1 MGRFKGRSTVACT
14 VCHSQKLKCDG
25 ERAHPCGRCARR
37 QRECVYPVK
46 TTYVTVPEAYLRD
59 LERTAA
65 SSRPSSSLTSSFTD
79 DLPDYSGQS
88 QSPSDPGTSTSSR
101 VAARAIISD
110 DCSAERFVYDL
121 RQMALPES
129 PDGLQQQG
137 GYSYAVLKSDLIE
150 PRILIKLPSAS
161 LAMKL
166 LDTFE
171 EIFCDHHWFL
181 RRDFRERVQ
190 LLFTDP
196 KTQSQDRSWLSRAS
210 LVFALATTFMYGSQ
224 PSGELTTEQSENPT
238 PPGSDLFEQAVAL
251 LNVSSEEP
259 TTEDVE
265 ALNLMAFYCYSLN
278 RRRMAYKYATQSLAV
293 AKLLFL
299 DRTPNLS
306 ASGQEVIIEHR
317 KRLWWT
323 SFCMERMVVAELGL
337 APAHAANR
345 FDAGLPSSRDI
356 PESEMDQFFD
366 PSVQTLQT
374 QICEIKCQIMESVG
388 HLRQV
393 SDLETMLFDLWPC
406 FDTLRSWKEKVPS
419 YISFDFKSGVP
430 EEMSQRSC
438 ARGLASLYLRYHQ
451 CFTVLL
457 RPFFSKKLS
466 LRLQGV
472 DSDHLESRLNATMRQ
487 RIQVLTK
494 EGHDAARNNCKILID
509 LFHRGKHA
517 RFGYWDSVHAFSS
530 LSIISIARAVA
541 PELAETS
548 ELNDEHL
555 YSQCRLILK
564 EMAEAGNPAARDHNA
579 LLADLDSI
587 VQMLTTNEDAGPIER
602 PAEFE
607 VPSLEFC
614 EGLWSDVDWVE
625 FLNNCSQWA

>member
-25 ERAHPCGRCARR
+25 
-37 QRECVYPVK
+37 
-46 TTYVTVPEAYLRD
+46 EAYLRD

-79 DLPDYSGQS
+79 DLPEYSGQS

-137 GYSYAVLKSDLIE
+137 GYSYAVLKSDLIA
-150 PRILIKLPSAS
+150 P

-181 RRDFRERVQ
+181 RRDLRERVQ

-224 PSGELTTEQSENPT
+224 PSGEPTTEQSENPA

-337 APAHAANR
+337 APAHAANK
-345 FDAGLPSSRDI
+345 FDAGLPSSRGI

-388 HLRQV
+388 HLRRV
-393 SDLETMLFDLWPC
+393 SDLETMLFELWPC

-487 RIQVLTK
+487 RVQVLTK

-530 LSIISIARAVA
+530 LSIISIAKAVA

>member
-1 MGRFKGRSTVACT
+1 MGIFKGRSTVACT

-37 QRECVYPVK
+37 QRDCVYPVK

-65 SSRPSSSLTSSFTD
+65 GSRPSSCLTPTFTD
-79 DLPDYSGQS
+79 DVPEYSGQS

-150 PRILIKLPSAS
+150 PRILIKLPSAP

-224 PSGELTTEQSENPT
+224 PSGEITTEQSETPT

-299 DRTPNLS
+299 DRTPSLS
-306 ASGQEVIIEHR
+306 ASGQKVILEHR

-323 SFCMERMVVAELGL
+323 AFCMERMVVAELGL
-337 APAHAANR
+337 APAHAANK

-388 HLRQV
+388 HLRRV
-393 SDLETMLFDLWPC
+393 SDLETMLFELWPC
-406 FDTLRSWKEKVPS
+406 FDTLRMWKEKVPS
-419 YISFDFKSGVP
+419 YISFDFKGGVP

-451 CFTVLL
+451 RT
-457 RPFFSKKLS
+457 
-466 LRLQGV
+466 
-472 DSDHLESRLNATMRQ
+472 E
-487 RIQVLTK
+487 VLTK

-509 LFHRGKHA
+509 LFNRGKHA

-530 LSIISIARAVA
+530 LSIISIAKVVA

-555 YSQCRLILK
+555 YTQCRLILK
-564 EMAEAGNPAARDHNA
+564 EMAEAGNPAAIDHNA

-602 PAEFE
+602 PTEFE

-614 EGLWSDVDWVE
+614 ESLWSDVDWVE

>member
-37 QRECVYPVK
+37 QRDCVYPVK

-65 SSRPSSSLTSSFTD
+65 GSRPSSSLTPSFTD
-79 DLPDYSGQS
+79 DVPEYSGQS
-88 QSPSDPGTSTSSR
+88 QNPSDPGTSTSSR
-101 VAARAIISD
+101 VAARAVISD

-121 RQMALPES
+121 RQMALPAS
-129 PDGLQQQG
+129 PEGLPQQG

-150 PRILIKLPSAS
+150 PRILIKLPSPP

-171 EIFCDHHWFL
+171 DIFCDHHWFL
-181 RRDFRERVQ
+181 RRDFRERAQ
-190 LLFTDP
+190 LLFSDP

-224 PSGELTTEQSENPT
+224 PSGGVAAEQYETPT

-299 DRTPNLS
+299 DRTPSSS
-306 ASGQEVIIEHR
+306 ASGQEVILEHR

-337 APAHAANR
+337 APAHAMNK

-366 PSVQTLQT
+366 PRVQTLQT

-388 HLRQV
+388 HLRRV
-393 SDLETMLFDLWPC
+393 SDLETMLFELWPC

-419 YISFDFKSGVP
+419 YISFDFKNGVP

-487 RIQVLTK
+487 RIEVLTK

-509 LFHRGKHA
+509 LFNRGKHA

-530 LSIISIARAVA
+530 LSIISIAKAVA
-541 PELAETS
+541 PELTETS

-555 YSQCRLILK
+555 CTQCGLILK

-587 VQMLTTNEDAGPIER
+587 VQMLTTNEDAGPVER
-602 PAEFE
+602 PTEFE

-614 EGLWSDVDWVE
+614 ESLWSDVDWLE

>member
-1 MGRFKGRSTVACT
+1 MGFKGRSTVACT
-14 VCHSQKLKCDG
+14 VCRSQKLKCDG
-25 ERAHPCGRCARR
+25 
-37 QRECVYPVK
+37 
-46 TTYVTVPEAYLRD
+46 EAYLRD

-65 SSRPSSSLTSSFTD
+65 ASQPSSSLTPSFTD
-79 DLPDYSGQS
+79 DVPEYLGQS

-137 GYSYAVLKSDLIE
+137 GYSYAVLKSDLIA
-150 PRILIKLPSAS
+150 P

-181 RRDFRERVQ
+181 RRDVRERVQ

-196 KTQSQDRSWLSRAS
+196 ESQSQDRSWLSRAS
-210 LVFALATTFMYGSQ
+210 LVFALATTFRYGSQ
-224 PSGELTTEQSENPT
+224 PEPTTEQSETPT
-238 PPGSDLFEQAVAL
+238 PPGSNLFEQAVAL
-251 LNVSSEEP
+251 LNVSSEGP

-265 ALNLMAFYCYSLN
+265 SLNLMAFYCYSLN
-278 RRRMAYKYATQSLAV
+278 RRRMAYKYATQSLAA

-299 DRTPNLS
+299 DRTSSL
-306 ASGQEVIIEHR
+306 
-317 KRLWWT
+317 
-323 SFCMERMVVAELGL
+323 MVVAEGL
-337 APAHAANR
+337 APAHAANK

-356 PESEMDQFFD
+356 PGSEMDQFFD

-374 QICEIKCQIMESVG
+374 QICEIKCQIMESAG
-388 HLRQV
+388 HLRRV
-393 SDLETMLFDLWPC
+393 SDLETMLFELWPC
-406 FDTLRSWKEKVPS
+406 FDTLRSWKKKVPS

-430 EEMSQRSC
+430 EEMSRQSC

-487 RIQVLTK
+487 RIEVLAK

-509 LFHRGKHA
+509 LFNRGKHA

-530 LSIISIARAVA
+530 LSIISIVKAVA
-541 PELAETS
+541 PELAEIS

-555 YSQCRLILK
+555 YTQCRLILK

-587 VQMLTTNEDAGPIER
+587 VQMLTTNEDAGPMER
-602 PAEFE
+602 PTEFE

-614 EGLWSDVDWVE
+614 ESLWSDVDWVE
-625 FLNNCSQWA
+625 FLNNCSQ

>member
-25 ERAHPCGRCARR
+25 AHPCGRCARR

-65 SSRPSSSLTSSFTD
+65 SSRPSSSMTSSFTD
-79 DLPDYSGQS
+79 DLPEYSGQS

-121 RQMALPES
+121 RQMALPET

-150 PRILIKLPSAS
+150 PRILIKLPSAP

-224 PSGELTTEQSENPT
+224 PSGEPTTEQFENPT

-393 SDLETMLFDLWPC
+393 SDLETMLFELWPC

-530 LSIISIARAVA
+530 LSIISIAKAVA

-587 VQMLTTNEDAGPIER
+587 VHMLTTNEDAGPIER